1 MTFHRFG
8 KIWRKLHLYALMAK
22 FILRQSSSRP
32 QLHVKSTSM
41 DEDTPI
47 GAGFTSMEYAIERKI
62 LETSSLELCY
72 YADVAGTVPPL
83 SQHPDQGG
91 LDNIGNGDVGPEWG
105 IDLVV
110 KSGFIRYGPWADRQR

>member
-1 MTFHRFG
+1 
-8 KIWRKLHLYALMAK
+8 
-22 FILRQSSSRP
+22 
-32 QLHVKSTSM
+32 M

-62 LETSSLELCY
+62 LETSSPRTMLLMR
-72 YADVAGTVPPL
+72 DVAGTVPPL

-91 LDNIGNGDVGPEWG
+91 LDVIGNGDVGPEWG

-110 KSGFIRYGPWADRQR
+110 KGGFIRYGPWADRQR